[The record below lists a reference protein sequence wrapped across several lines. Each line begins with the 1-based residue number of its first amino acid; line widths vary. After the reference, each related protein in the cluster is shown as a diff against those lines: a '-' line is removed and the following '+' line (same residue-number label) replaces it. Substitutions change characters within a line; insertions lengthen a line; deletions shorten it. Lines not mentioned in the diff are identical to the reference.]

1 MGKPGLLS
9 STLAL
14 LAAFNIRHGLWS
26 QMLGNSSQ
34 NFGIMDR
41 VLMSLKGELCYN
53 FNSDWHVS
61 AMVFFAAHII
71 KLNLSKEQ

>member
-1 MGKPGLLS
+1 
-9 STLAL
+9 
-14 LAAFNIRHGLWS
+14 
-26 QMLGNSSQ
+26 
-34 NFGIMDR
+34 
-41 VLMSLKGELCYN
+41 MSLKGELCYN